1 LYRYSKAKFD
11 KSARRLEVTL
21 PVKPGEEAPAE
32 PYSEPSLVEEVE
44 EEEDGFAKIESPRPA
59 TKVDASPAAA
69 PAAPAAAAP
78 AAAEEEGK
86 EGREGEG
93 ETKEGDVNSETE
105 ESSLSPSPKQEAA
118 QKSWRKA
125 FVLMNATRRQGCYT
139 PLPGG
144 VTRLSHGP

>member
-69 PAAPAAAAP
+69 AAAPAAAAAVGKGTTGGCKVAGKKGAMGGDLDDEYVMVDKDEAR
-78 AAAEEEGK
+78 AAASAAAAVAAAAAFEGS
-86 EGREGEG
+86 G
-93 ETKEGDVNSETE
+93 ETEN
-105 ESSLSPSPKQEAA
+105 Q
-118 QKSWRKA
+118 R
-125 FVLMNATRRQGCYT
+125 
-139 PLPGG
+139 
-144 VTRLSHGP
+144 

>member
-69 PAAPAAAAP
+69 PAAPAAAAAAP
-78 AAAEEEGK
+78 AAAAAVGKGTTGGCKVAGKKGAMGGDLDDEYVMVDKDEARAAASAAAAVAAAAAFEGS
-86 EGREGEG
+86 G
-93 ETKEGDVNSETE
+93 ETQN
-105 ESSLSPSPKQEAA
+105 Q
-118 QKSWRKA
+118 R
-125 FVLMNATRRQGCYT
+125 
-139 PLPGG
+139 
-144 VTRLSHGP
+144 